1 MPLQSCF
8 QWRIAVNWNG
18 NARVLTSFSIDM
30 MATIDAFLFPAPG
43 FEELAEFLAADCFQT
58 AISMTLSFSDT
69 EMS

>member
-1 MPLQSCF
+1 
-8 QWRIAVNWNG
+8 
-18 NARVLTSFSIDM
+18 M